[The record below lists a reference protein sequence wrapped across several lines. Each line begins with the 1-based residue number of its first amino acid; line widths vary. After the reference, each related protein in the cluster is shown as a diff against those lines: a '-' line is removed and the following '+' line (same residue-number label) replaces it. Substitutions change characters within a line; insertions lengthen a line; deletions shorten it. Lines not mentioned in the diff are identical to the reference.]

1 MGDIL
6 DNLNDVHICS
16 STKGRLNAIFHSN
29 KMRPVTISVIK
40 AVYTDTQELYPPAI
54 KLIKDVNL
62 DPVIIKEKHL
72 NRQSMERDWSVV
84 TKRNNR

>member
-29 KMRPVTISVIK
+29 KKRPITITIIK
-40 AVYTDTQELYPPAI
+40 AIYTDTQELYPPAI
-54 KLIKDVNL
+54 KLLKDVNF
-62 DPVIIKEKHL
+62 DPLIVKEK
-72 NRQSMERDWSVV
+72 R
-84 TKRNNR
+84 TKRQNIEANLSVITKQNNR